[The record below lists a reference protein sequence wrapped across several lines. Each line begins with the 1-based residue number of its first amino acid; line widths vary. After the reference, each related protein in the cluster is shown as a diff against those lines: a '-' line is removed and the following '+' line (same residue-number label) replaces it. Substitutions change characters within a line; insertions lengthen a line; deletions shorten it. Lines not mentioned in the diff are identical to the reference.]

1 MRATK
6 RKSVIVF
13 AWRFLLI
20 ARMAPHGVTIAVI
33 ASLMLGSFASEAD
46 DLQALKEAA
55 GRYVIA
61 IKAVLGIPE
70 AADRSETTSKARE
83 YADAKVAYYN
93 AARQAMPALLQ
104 LAKGEKTD
112 DPYGQD
118 LIELFRGSG
127 EDDDEQATV
136 MLRSKLRG
144 CDFNQHSQARKAV
157 EEAQRIAEQFLKDF
171 GKWDGV

>member
-1 MRATK
+1 M
-6 RKSVIVF
+6 
-13 AWRFLLI
+13 
-20 ARMAPHGVTIAVI
+20 ARMTPNGVTIAVI
-33 ASLMLGSFASEAD
+33 ASLMLGSFVSEAD

-70 AADRSETTSKARE
+70 AADCSEITGKACE
-83 YADAKVAYYN
+83 YAAAKVAYYK

-112 DPYGQD
+112 DRFGQD

-127 EDDDEQATV
+127 EEDDEQATV
-136 MLRSKLRG
+136 MLGSKLRG
-144 CDFNQHSQARKAV
+144 CDHSSQHCQEREAV
-157 EEAQRIAEQFLKDF
+157 EYAEKIAEQFLKDF
-171 GKWDGV
+171 GQLAGV